1 LPGPY
6 LKFGLTVLLVSYKVS
21 RGLYELISTMAI
33 DVRDHRSVPEHR
45 KISEEEVEEVLQKY
59 DAEKEDL
66 PKIER
71 TDAALKQ
78 MDVEVGDVIEIKRSS
93 PTAGK
98 TTYYRQVIER

>member
-1 LPGPY
+1 
-6 LKFGLTVLLVSYKVS
+6 
-21 RGLYELISTMAI
+21 MAI
-33 DVRDHRSVPEHR
+33 DIRDHEDVPEHR
-45 KISEEEVEEVLQKY
+45 KMEEDEIEDVLQKF
-59 DAEKEDL
+59 DAEKSDL

-78 MDVEVGDVIEIKRSS
+78 MDVEVGDVIEINRSS